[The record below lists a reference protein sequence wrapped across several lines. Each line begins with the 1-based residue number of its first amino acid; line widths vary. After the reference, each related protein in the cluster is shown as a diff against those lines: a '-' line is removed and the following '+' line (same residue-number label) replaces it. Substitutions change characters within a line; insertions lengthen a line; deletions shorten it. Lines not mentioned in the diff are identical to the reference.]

1 MRAMD
6 LLRLLQ
12 SMPVASRSSRPS
24 KIFRTRLGQCPL
36 GLVRPRPNHSTLAT
50 CRTLL
55 RNPSEKTHVLEAP
68 RSSCF
73 PLNKGL
79 SPRLIVVRTR
89 LQQSQMQARPVCLGK
104 VRHGENSLL
113 VLCHFPEKWKRDSDA
128 TSSAGL
134 QESKN
139 RVVVRAYIAPLLT
152 LLSPYFQVPS
162 RCRQR
167 LRGSS

>member
-1 MRAMD
+1 MD
-6 LLRLLQ
+6 LLRLPKP
-12 SMPVASRSSRPS
+12 MPVASHSSRPS

-50 CRTLL
+50 CRKLL
-55 RNPSEKTHVLEAP
+55 QNPSEKTHVLESP

-79 SPRLIVVRTR
+79 SARLIVVRTR

-104 VRHGENSLL
+104 VRHGGNSLL
-113 VLCHFPEKWKRDSDA
+113 VLCRFPEKWKKDSDS
-128 TSSAGL
+128 TSSVGL
-134 QESKN
+134 QELKN

-152 LLSPYFQVPS
+152 LLSSHFQDPS

-167 LRGSS
+167 LRNS